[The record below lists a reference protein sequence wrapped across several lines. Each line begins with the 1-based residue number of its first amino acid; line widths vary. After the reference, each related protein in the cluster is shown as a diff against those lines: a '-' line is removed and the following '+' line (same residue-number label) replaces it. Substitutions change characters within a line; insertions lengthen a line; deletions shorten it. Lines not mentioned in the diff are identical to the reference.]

1 MIVFKKYISVS
12 TYSRFILLHEK
23 FLQFDWRRR
32 VVFQLNLKYPHF
44 KITNPLG
51 EQIIS

>member
-1 MIVFKKYISVS
+1 MIVFKKYISVFHLFKIH
-12 TYSRFILLHEK
+12 TTT
-23 FLQFDWRRR
+23 FLQFNWRRT
-32 VVFQLNLKYPHF
+32 VIFQLNLKYPHF